1 MLGRRIVSLLDRF
14 SVWLVYVA
22 MGCVAFMMLIGVVD
36 TLSVKLG
43 GEPLP
48 GYFELTEVSMVLIIF
63 FSLAYV
69 QRERRHIS
77 MTALTE
83 SMPPKVQRSLEVLAL
98 LVAIFATFMITW
110 AGIAAAWSSVRVG
123 EWYPGLVQFPV
134 YPWKA
139 ALVLGAVTLLI
150 KLIADVVKSL
160 AELLKPGT
168 SSS

>member
-22 MGCVAFMMLIGVVD
+22 MGCVAFMMVIGVVD
-36 TLSVKLG
+36 TLSVKLV

-69 QRERRHIS
+69 QQERRHIS

-83 SMPPKVQRSLEVLAL
+83 SLPPKVQRPLQVLAL
-98 LVAIFATFMITW
+98 LVSIFATFVITW
-110 AGIAAAWSSVRVG
+110 AGCSAAWSSVRVG

-139 ALVLGAVTLLI
+139 ALVLGAGILLI
-150 KLIADVVKSL
+150 KLIADLVKCL

-168 SSS
+168 SSR

>member
-1 MLGRRIVSLLDRF
+1 MLGRRIVSLIDRF

-22 MGCVAFMMLIGVVD
+22 MGCVAFMMVLGVVD
-36 TLSVKLG
+36 TLSVKLA

-83 SMPPKVQRSLEVLAL
+83 SLPPKVQRPLEVLAL
-98 LVAIFATFMITW
+98 LIAIFATFMITW
-110 AGIAAAWSSVRVG
+110 AGGAAAWNSVRVG
-123 EWYPGLVQFPV
+123 EWYPGLVRFPV
-134 YPWKA
+134 YPWKI
-139 ALVLGAVTLLI
+139 ALVLGASTLLM
-150 KLIADVVKSL
+150 KLTADLVKSL
-160 AELLKPGT
+160 AELLKPG
-168 SSS
+168 SSSS